1 MRDNE
6 GREIE
11 YLRISVTDRC
21 NLRCIYCM
29 PEEGVGAMCHPSI
42 LTYEEIVRVCTTFA
56 KHGLKKVKITGG
68 EPLVR
73 KDIVRL
79 VSCLKA
85 IPGITNVTITTNGV
99 LLEKYYDD
107 LVAAGIDAITV
118 SLDTLNPDVFKEITR
133 RDELE
138 QVLRGIKKAMDA
150 GKVRFKL
157 NCVSVV
163 GMKKQ
168 GILDLL
174 KFSENADVDVRFI
187 EMMPIGFGKH
197 FEFVSEDAIKAQIQD
212 RYGRMTVC
220 NEKRGNGPAKYYH
233 VQGLTGKV
241 GFISAVSHKFCS
253 ECNRV
258 RMTADGYL
266 KTCLQYEN
274 GVDLKQLLRE
284 NASEEELWTVM
295 EEAIRL
301 KPRAHHFEENN
312 TTTEDELRGMSQ
324 IGG

>member
-11 YLRISVTDRC
+11 YLRISITDRC

-29 PEEGVGAMCHPSI
+29 PEDGVEALCHPSI
-42 LTYEEIVRVCTTFA
+42 LKYEEIVKVCTAFA
-56 KHGLKKVKITGG
+56 KHGLKKIKITGG

-73 KDIVRL
+73 RDVVKLIA
-79 VSCLKA
+79 CLKR
-85 IPGITNVTITTNGV
+85 IPGIENVTITTNGV

-118 SLDTLNPDVFKEITR
+118 SLDTLKPDVFKEITR

-138 QVLRGIKKAMDA
+138 RVLAGIHKAITA
-150 GKVRFKL
+150 NKVRFKL
-157 NCVSVV
+157 NCVPVF
-163 GMKKQ
+163 GMEKQ
-168 GILDLL
+168 GILSLL
-174 KFSENADVDVRFI
+174 DYAKDADVDVRFI
-187 EMMPIGFGKH
+187 EMMPIGYGKQ
-197 FEFVSEDAIKAQIQD
+197 FDFVSEETIRELIEES
-212 RYGRMTVC
+212 YGPMTIYC
-220 NEKRGNGPAKYYH
+220 EKRGNGPAKYYD
-233 VQGLTGKV
+233 VPGFRGKV

-266 KTCLQYEN
+266 KTCLQYES
-274 GVDLKQLLRE
+274 GVDLKSLLRSG
-284 NASEEELWTVM
+284 ASEEELWSVM
-295 EEAIRL
+295 EEAIRT
-301 KPRAHHFEENN
+301 KPHAHHFEENN
-312 TTTEDELRGMSQ
+312 TTLEDELRGMSQ